1 MDSVTDLPPMTA
13 LLADH
18 VAEPP
23 PALHTNHPH
32 PPYPKVDLIPNPVA
46 SHARSHRR
54 SPDLTESPICLPI
67 QFAGTI
73 YKLIC
78 VYMLGVWYVMIRE
91 IDLSLQKQIRM
102 NNQMKNEK
110 MGQRIVFG
118 SIDVVLKGTS

>member
-54 SPDLTESPICLPI
+54 CPDLTESPICLPI
-67 QFAGTI
+67 QFAVTWYNLQI
-73 YKLIC
+73 NMRIHAWC
-78 VYMLGVWYVMIRE
+78 VVCNDKR
-91 IDLSLQKQIRM
+91 
-102 NNQMKNEK
+102 N
-110 MGQRIVFG
+110 
-118 SIDVVLKGTS
+118 

>member
-32 PPYPKVDLIPNPVA
+32 PPYPKYFSQSRSISPISRWEPHTRPHRLSLISQVDLIPNPVA

-67 QFAGTI
+67 QFAVTWC
-73 YKLIC
+73 LISGR
-78 VYMLGVWYVMIRE
+78 MLVSGWF
-91 IDLSLQKQIRM
+91 L
-102 NNQMKNEK
+102 
-110 MGQRIVFG
+110 VFG
-118 SIDVVLKGTS
+118 RGFC